1 MFICLHIALWWQ
13 SWVAS
18 RETVLSTKPKIFTIW
33 LFKKK
38 FAGSRC
44 KKLGLH
50 FNMCHWRLL
59 QLFLISAPTGIFFVG
74 PLVSLFDPL
83 WFWKTTFS
91 FFVLGSLLF
100 PSFTK
105 DKLCITIFP
114 VFLSV
119 FGWFS
124 WEVNEKM
131 LNLLCILKLE
141 FLRWYSKKLF
151 FVCLFGWLF
160 WSLKRDPSLLVVF
173 VLNTSRHFLFN
184 CLYEFYNSL

>member
-105 DKLCITIFP
+105 DKLCILPHPAWPRPIRVSPTR
-114 VFLSV
+114 
-119 FGWFS
+119 GKGQ
-124 WEVNEKM
+124 EKHGPWTTQ
-131 LNLLCILKLE
+131 
-141 FLRWYSKKLF
+141 LR
-151 FVCLFGWLF
+151 
-160 WSLKRDPSLLVVF
+160 
-173 VLNTSRHFLFN
+173 
-184 CLYEFYNSL
+184 NSASPLGCG